1 MFGLGRKQS
10 LLQRRPPRPEA
21 GQEIVRLEGV
31 SKAFGTNHVLR
42 DLDLSLRH
50 GETTVILGR
59 SGTGKS
65 VLLKTIIGLLRPDA
79 GRVVVMGQDVTAMS
93 QADLEPLRLC
103 VGMLFQG
110 GALFDSLTVGENIA
124 YPIIEKD
131 GTSYGELR
139 PLIARKLKMVALEG
153 IEDLKPAEIS
163 GGMQKRV
170 ALARAIATEPDVI
183 LYDEPTTG
191 LDPRNANRINQLIR
205 RLQELLGVTS
215 IVVTHDMHSA
225 FYVSDRIAMLYD
237 RRIGLVDTVER
248 IRSSRDSRVVS
259 FIEGRLDSQD
269 LGP

>member
-1 MFGLGRKQS
+1 MMADHIVEFCGVKKSFGPNVVYES
-10 LLQRRPPRPEA
+10 
-21 GQEIVRLEGV
+21 
-31 SKAFGTNHVLR
+31 
-42 DLDLSLRH
+42 LDLAVRR
-50 GETTVILGR
+50 GETITVMGG

-65 VLLKTIIGLLRPDA
+65 VLLKMLIGLMDSDGGQILFEGRPVVTEKDFA
-79 GRVVVMGQDVTAMS
+79 RV
-93 QADLEPLRLC
+93 RRR